1 MMEKLMVFM
10 PCISERAEY
19 IFSLLLRDLMG
30 VELILTDRCED
41 YFSYS
46 GPRIEY
52 NDVPTGEG
60 LFIQRCSFLQEK
72 SVEPKDCK
80 LFTYN
85 NIPAFFPVND
95 KHSVLPFDLF
105 AASFYLVTR
114 YEEYLPF
121 NPDKFGRF
129 KASDS
134 ITTIGNFLK
143 TPIVNL
149 WAEMLKEHLRIAYP
163 SLEFHEKKYR
173 FVPSI
178 DIDHAFAYK
187 QHSLIRTLGG
197 SFRSMMTGDLKK
209 LSERMK
215 VLLGRLKDPY
225 DQYDYIREIHEQF
238 GLHPYYF
245 ILFANYGRNDNNV
258 SLSESSFCKL
268 IRNLDYLRTLGIHP
282 SLTSGTNP
290 DILQSEIKGL
300 SELLGHNIHTSRQH
314 FLKVSFPNTYRE
326 LIKNGISD
334 DYSLG
339 YASDPGFRAGIAD
352 PFPFFD
358 LITNK
363 TEKLIIHPVTLMD
376 VTLKD
381 YLGIA
386 PIEALALSRSFINT
400 IKAVN
405 GEFVTIWH
413 NESFDYSGRWKGW
426 KEVYPEILSYAL

>member
-1 MMEKLMVFM
+1 M

-60 LFIQRCSFLQEK
+60 LFFQCCSLLQEK
-72 SVEPKDCK
+72 SVKPKDCK

-85 NIPAFFPVND
+85 NIPAFFPVKD
-95 KHSVLPFDLF
+95 KRSVLPFDLF

-121 NPDKFGRF
+121 SPDKFGRF

-149 WAEMLKEHLRIAYP
+149 WVEMLKKHLGIAYP
-163 SLEFHEKKYR
+163 LLEFHEKKYR

-197 SFRSMMTGDLKK
+197 SFRSIMTGDLKK
-209 LSERMK
+209 LAERMK
-215 VLLGRLKDPY
+215 VLLGRVKDPY
-225 DQYDYIREIHEQF
+225 DQYDYIREIHEQL

-245 ILFANYGRNDNNV
+245 ILFADYGRNDNNV
-258 SLSESSFCKL
+258 SLSGSLFCKR
-268 IRNLDYLRTLGIHP
+268 IRNLDYRRTLGIHP

-300 SELLGHNIHTSRQH
+300 SELLGHHVHTSRQH
-314 FLKVSFPNTYRE
+314 FLKVSLPYTYHE
-326 LIKNGISD
+326 LIKNGITD

-352 PFPFFD
+352 SFPFFD
-358 LITNK
+358 LIANRA
-363 TEKLIIHPVTLMD
+363 EKLIIHPVTLMD

-386 PIEALALSRSFINT
+386 PTEAIALGRSFVNK